1 MPTIKEVAE
10 RAAVSPATVSRVLND
25 RATVDPSL
33 VRRVRRAIDELGYQ
47 PSRTARALRTGS
59 RVWTLI
65 ISDIRNVFF
74 GEVAR
79 GVEDAAQDANLALV
93 LCNTDEDL
101 GKERAYLELAAVERV
116 AGVILS
122 PASWAETSV
131 DRLRAAGIPV
141 VLVDREIMADGV
153 DTVTIDNRASARA
166 ATQHL
171 LARGYQRIGCISGPP
186 TVTTARDR
194 RDGYRDAL
202 QDASLRV
209 DAELIREEGF
219 KMDGGERGAAALLE
233 LAEPPDALFVA
244 NGPQCAGALRVLR
257 ERGVQVPTSMGLISF
272 DDEPWTSLTTPAIST
287 VAQPAYALGREAAA
301 LLHQRMSGDDGP
313 PRRVLLN
320 ATLQIRSS
328 SSPE

>member
-1 MPTIKEVAE
+1 MATIKQVAQ
-10 RAAVSPATVSRVLND
+10 RAGVSPATVSRVLND

-33 VRRVRRAIDELGYQ
+33 VRRVRRAIEELGYQ

-65 ISDIRNVFF
+65 ISDIRNAFF

-79 GVEDAAQDANLALV
+79 GVEDAAQDADLALV
-93 LCNTDEDL
+93 LCNTDENV
-101 GKERAYLELAAVERV
+101 GKERTYLELAVAERV

-131 DRLRAAGIPV
+131 ERLTAAGIPV
-141 VLVDREIMADGV
+141 VLIDREIRADNV
-153 DTVTIDNRASARA
+153 DTVTIDNRAAARG
-166 ATQHL
+166 ATEHL
-171 LARGYQRIGCISGPP
+171 LARRYRRIGCICGPS

-194 RDGYRDAL
+194 RNGYRDAL
-202 QDASLRV
+202 QDAGLPI
-209 DAELIREEGF
+209 DEELIREESY
-219 KMDGGERGAAALLE
+219 KTDGGERGAAALLE

-244 NGPQCAGALRVLR
+244 NGPQCAGAVRVLR
-257 ERGVQVPTSMGLISF
+257 ERDVRVPTAIGLVAF

-287 VAQPAYALGREAAA
+287 VAQPAYAIGREAAA
-301 LLHQRMSGDDGP
+301 LLHKRMAGDDAP

-320 ATLQIRSS
+320 AQLRIRSS